1 MGYQDKCANGIQDM
15 MAHMTLMSATVE
27 EIHGGGFGMING
39 KKSATL
45 VELLVVISIIGILS
59 GMLLTSVAK
68 AKKSAQRVECLNYQ
82 RQLYI
87 YYYADNWD
95 DDRYEDHPSYTT
107 KELMDTYPLIKQTCF
122 DCHSSTL
129 TTVQ

>member
-1 MGYQDKCANGIQDM
+1 
-15 MAHMTLMSATVE
+15 MSATVE

>member
-1 MGYQDKCANGIQDM
+1 MYLVTAAK
-15 MAHMTLMSATVE
+15 TR
-27 EIHGGGFGMING
+27 GGGFGMING

-87 YYYADNWD
+87 YYYADNWGVD
-95 DDRYEDHPSYTT
+95 KFEDHPSYTT
-107 KELMDTYPLIKQTCF
+107 KELMDTYPIIKQTCF
-122 DCHSSTL
+122 DCHASTL